1 MNAPDLVALLG
12 SRVHIDV
19 TIPRTAIRGRMRLCS
34 RSERSA
40 IHAETRLHFSSM
52 GTPVTGATLAEPD
65 VMSEHLAE
73 RAVRHLAIAVRDPKD
88 EAKPLLE
95 LGSWR
100 DLDDDQIGALW
111 VTYNDH
117 ATKIDPIGQSTEL
130 TVEEVGQL
138 RAAAGKGDVDSLM
151 SFGSRKLA
159 IFATTS
165 VEPPAT

>member
-1 MNAPDLVALLG
+1 MNPVELLG
-12 SRVHIDV
+12 ARVHIDV
-19 TIPRTAIRGRMRLCS
+19 TIPRTTVRGRMRLCT

-40 IHAETRLHFSSM
+40 IHAETRAHFVSI
-52 GTPVTGATLAEPD
+52 GAPVTAASLVEPD

-73 RAVRHLAIAVRDPKD
+73 RAVRHLAVAVRDPKD
-88 EAKPLLE
+88 EAKSLHDLAW
-95 LGSWR
+95 WR

-117 ATKIDPIGQSTEL
+117 AAKLDPIGQNTEL

-151 SFGSRKLA
+151 SFGSHKLA

-165 VEPPAT
+165 VDPPAT